1 MLGSLSTAG
10 GAECTLEI
18 QESQSKLF
26 EFLPNLSQPAECGE
40 ACLPGVPGLVPIGGM
55 VGLEVQCASQGGHC
69 CQWQAHSH
77 PMGEPIL
84 VLVYHPGLNEILL
97 KPGHLRSWSWYV
109 GVAADVLWEVIVGRV
124 MQGEA

>member
-1 MLGSLSTAG
+1 MITIMRRKSETSSYEGGGEVGYSVLDILSTAG

-26 EFLPNLSQPAECGE
+26 EFLPNSAQPAKGGE
-40 ACLPGVPGLVPIGGM
+40 ACLPGVSGLMPICGM

-77 PMGEPIL
+77 PMREP
-84 VLVYHPGLNEILL
+84 
-97 KPGHLRSWSWYV
+97 RSVDW
-109 GVAADVLWEVIVGRV
+109 LH
-124 MQGEA
+124 QN

>member
-18 QESQSKLF
+18 QESQSKIC

-55 VGLEVQCASQGGHC
+55 VGLEVQRASQGGHC

-77 PMGEPIL
+77 PMREP
-84 VLVYHPGLNEILL
+84 
-97 KPGHLRSWSWYV
+97 RSVDW
-109 GVAADVLWEVIVGRV
+109 LH
-124 MQGEA
+124 QN